1 MAEIG
6 KGVSY
11 SVDEEGLLSIE
22 IDTSNDYGYENW
34 VKQGIKFYSDK
45 NDLVILISSSG
56 KSTIIASS
64 SGNKQIELP
73 NGQVAYLGLNL
84 YIK

>member
-1 MAEIG
+1 MAEVLG
-6 KGVSY
+6 KGVIY
-11 SVDEEGLLSIE
+11 SVDEKGLLSIE
-22 IDTSNDYGYENW
+22 IDTTKDFG
-34 VKQGIKFYSDK
+34 
-45 NDLVILISSSG
+45 LSSSG